1 MNNNDETLFHVR
13 MLPGDRPDEY
23 LLVSKSDCKEWFTGC
38 LHTYIDVDE
47 LFTKKEYRELQ
58 EKYPGWLPKFNKDD
72 PHFEIVE

>member
-47 LFTKKEYRELQ
+47 LFTKKRVSGIAGKVSRLAT
-58 EKYPGWLPKFNKDD
+58 K
-72 PHFEIVE
+72 V